1 MNVVRST
8 PLTEVSLK
16 EFLFQQLGFLI
27 AIVKQHIRPYL
38 DQILDLVKEHWTVN
52 SPFQITI
59 IFLIEHVAMALGAEF
74 KMYLPHLIPLILR
87 VLTHDASKDR
97 CVTGNNRIIMITFP
111 TIFVFVLGKL
121 LQAVQKFGSNLE
133 DYLHLLLPPIV
144 KLFDSIDVNLTVR
157 RTALETVDL
166 ISDTLDL
173 SDFASRIIQPLVR
186 CLENTPE
193 LRQSA
198 METLSS
204 LVAQLGKKYVIFV
217 PMVQKVINRH
227 RIQHRRY
234 DVLVSKITNNVCIFT
249 NINCVINGFN

>member
-1 MNVVRST
+1 MNVVRFT

-38 DQILDLVKEHWTVN
+38 DQILELVKEHWTVN

-74 KMYLPHLIPLILR
+74 KMYLPHLVPLILR

-97 CVTGNNRIIMITFP
+97 SVTGNCYGYL
-111 TIFVFVLGKL
+111 IFVQFFIQSDFIKGKL

-144 KLFDSIDVNLTVR
+144 KLFDAIDVNINVR

-173 SDFASRIIQPLVR
+173 SDFASRIIQPLIR
-186 CLENTPE
+186 CIENTSE
-193 LRQSA
+193 LRPVA
-198 METLSS
+198 METLAS
-204 LVAQLGKKYVIFV
+204 LVAQLGKKYLIFI
-217 PMVQKVINRH
+217 PMVQKVLNRH
-227 RIQHRRY
+227 RIQHQRY
-234 DVLVSKITNNVCIFT
+234 DVLVAKILNVSYHICLYIR
-249 NINCVINGFN
+249 NL